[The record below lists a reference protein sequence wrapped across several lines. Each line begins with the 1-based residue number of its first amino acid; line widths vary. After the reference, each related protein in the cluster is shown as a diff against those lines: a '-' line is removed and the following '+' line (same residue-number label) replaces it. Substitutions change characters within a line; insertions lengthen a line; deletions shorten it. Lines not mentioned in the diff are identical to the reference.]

1 MTGTISPSARSNCK
15 SRSFLV
21 RKEPKE
27 FSTKHAHRVENPVG
41 MFFCAVLVLWRKVFH
56 KGETG
61 WGKSAG
67 FSGER
72 GCMGQKAGI
81 CPGKAA
87 GRGKIS
93 AFPGKFSTNGEQVG
107 ENFAAIAGKLPR
119 TEHCGGRPGRAE
131 AFSTK
136 NREAGE
142 NCRRRRGWCLCCP
155 VNSVWS
161 FFGSFFAK
169 KE

>member
-87 GRGKIS
+87 GRGK
-93 AFPGKFSTNGEQVG
+93 FPLFRGSFPQTGSRSGKT
-107 ENFAAIAGKLPR
+107 LR
-119 TEHCGGRPGRAE
+119 LLR
-131 AFSTK
+131 
-136 NREAGE
+136 E
-142 NCRRRRGWCLCCP
+142 NCRGRNTVEVGQDGQKRFPQKIGRRGKTVGVGAGGAC
-155 VNSVWS
+155 
-161 FFGSFFAK
+161 AAR
-169 KE
+169 